1 MRHFGYQDK
10 ILLLQ
15 HGSTEL
21 LSLAQRRGAL
31 LHKLLSGT
39 GIFEQDLHK
48 PHGRLHHN
56 DWLKLLQNC
65 QQQLNSPELPYLL
78 GGALLNSRYI
88 SLCQSLQYAQ
98 NLRQAMAQL
107 YYFRHQL
114 FPCFYV
120 RLYQQQHCILI
131 EFKPA
136 LGLANQHAFMLTV
149 VCSLLLG
156 LVKQQ
161 LGSVCGISLQLQQAA
176 SHQLQHQLHW
186 GVDVSFN
193 QSADSISIPLALWQ
207 QRFADADAQKFS
219 AYRRTCRQLNCVL
232 SKQRALPESIC
243 RLQRQALPQPYGAA
257 RRLPKPALRACP
269 PATRPP
275 RRIRPTTTAWPCARS
290 RGARKRPSQ
299 PEDPVRST
307 RMGLAPSIARAR
319 GKRLNERQIRLVPAR
334 LIEKSD
340 FRNRTNQLL
349 CSAKIPI
356 WAASVSTLSQPH

>member
-1 MRHFGYQDK
+1 MSIRHFGYQEK

-56 DWLKLLQNC
+56 DWLKLLHNC
-65 QQQLNSPELPYLL
+65 QQQLNSPELAYLL

-98 NLRQAMAQL
+98 NLRQALAQL

-136 LGLANQHAFMLTV
+136 LGLANQQGFMLTV
-149 VCSLLLG
+149 VFSLLLG
-156 LVKQQ
+156 LIKQQ
-161 LGSVCGISLQLQQAA
+161 LGSACGISLQLQQAA

-186 GVDVSFN
+186 GIDVSFN
-193 QSADSISIPLALWQ
+193 QSADCISIPLALWQ
-207 QRFADADAQKFS
+207 QRFIDADPQKFS
-219 AYRRTCRQLNCVL
+219 ATRRTCRQLNRVL

-243 RLQRQALPQPYGAA
+243 RLQRKALPQLLNQDQVASALGLSSSSLKRQLSQHSTSFASLLDEVRRDAA
-257 RRLPKPALRACP
+257 R
-269 PATRPP
+269 
-275 RRIRPTTTAWPCARS
+275 
-290 RGARKRPSQ
+290 
-299 PEDPVRST
+299 
-307 RMGLAPSIARAR
+307 
-319 GKRLNERQIRLVPAR
+319 
-334 LIEKSD
+334 
-340 FRNRTNQLL
+340 QLL
-349 CSAKIPI
+349 QQGHYSNRQLAQKLGYSDEHNFRRAFKRWTGLIP
-356 WAASVSTLSQPH
+356 SNFKGMFNFN

>member
-1 MRHFGYQDK
+1 MRIRHFGYQDK

-21 LSLAQRRGAL
+21 LALAQRRGAQ

-78 GGALLNSRYI
+78 GNALLNSRYI

-98 NLRQAMAQL
+98 NLRQALAQL

-114 FPCFYV
+114 FPCFYA
-120 RLYQQQHCILI
+120 RLYQQQHCIII

-136 LGLANQHAFMLTV
+136 LGLASQQAFMLTAV
-149 VCSLLLG
+149 ISLLLG

-186 GVDVSFN
+186 GVDVNFN
-193 QSADSISIPLALWQ
+193 QSVDCISIPHALWQ
-207 QRFADADAQKFS
+207 QGFADANALKFN
-219 AYRRTCRQLNCVL
+219 ATRRTCRQLNRVL
-232 SKQRALPESIC
+232 CKQRALPEHIC
-243 RLQRQALPQPYGAA
+243 QLQRRALPQLLNQDQVAAALGLSSSSLKRQLNQHNTNFATLLDEVRRDAA
-257 RRLPKPALRACP
+257 R
-269 PATRPP
+269 
-275 RRIRPTTTAWPCARS
+275 
-290 RGARKRPSQ
+290 
-299 PEDPVRST
+299 
-307 RMGLAPSIARAR
+307 
-319 GKRLNERQIRLVPAR
+319 
-334 LIEKSD
+334 
-340 FRNRTNQLL
+340 QLL
-349 CSAKIPI
+349 QQGHYSNRQLALKLGYSDEHNFRRAFKRWTGLIP
-356 WAASVSTLSQPH
+356 SSFKGMFNFS

>member
-1 MRHFGYQDK
+1 MSIRLFGYQDK

-21 LSLAQRRGAL
+21 LALAQRRGAQ

-39 GIFEQDLHK
+39 SIFEQDLHK

-78 GGALLNSRYI
+78 GNALLNNHYI

-98 NLRQAMAQL
+98 NLHQALAQL

-114 FPCFYV
+114 FPCFYA
-120 RLYQQQHCILI
+120 RLSQQQHCIII

-136 LGLANQHAFMLTV
+136 LGLASQQAFMLTAV
-149 VCSLLLG
+149 ISLLLG

-161 LGSVCGISLQLQQAA
+161 LGTVAGISLQLQQAA

-193 QSADSISIPLALWQ
+193 RSLDCISIPLALWQ
-207 QRFADADAQKFS
+207 QVFTDANTLKFN
-219 AYRRTCRQLNCVL
+219 AARRTCRQLNHVL

-243 RLQRQALPQPYGAA
+243 RLQHRALPQLLNQDQVAAELGLSSSSLKRQLNQHNTNFATLLDEVRRDAA
-257 RRLPKPALRACP
+257 R
-269 PATRPP
+269 
-275 RRIRPTTTAWPCARS
+275 
-290 RGARKRPSQ
+290 
-299 PEDPVRST
+299 
-307 RMGLAPSIARAR
+307 
-319 GKRLNERQIRLVPAR
+319 
-334 LIEKSD
+334 
-340 FRNRTNQLL
+340 QLL
-349 CSAKIPI
+349 QQGHYSNRQLALKLGYSDEHNFRRAFKRWTGLIP
-356 WAASVSTLSQPH
+356 SSFKGMFNFN

>member
-1 MRHFGYQDK
+1 MSPRHFGYQDK
-10 ILLLQ
+10 ALLLQ

-21 LSLAQRRGAL
+21 LALAQRRGAV

-98 NLRQAMAQL
+98 NLRQALAQL

-136 LGLANQHAFMLTV
+136 LGLANQQGFMQTV
-149 VCSLLLG
+149 VFSLLLG
-156 LVKQQ
+156 LIKQQ

-193 QSADSISIPLALWQ
+193 QSADCISIPLALWQ
-207 QRFADADAQKFS
+207 QRFIDADAQKFS
-219 AYRRTCRQLNCVL
+219 ASRRTCRQLNCVL

-243 RLQRQALPQPYGAA
+243 RLQRQALPQLLNQDQVATALGLSSSSLKRQLSQHNTNFATLLDEVRRDAA
-257 RRLPKPALRACP
+257 R
-269 PATRPP
+269 
-275 RRIRPTTTAWPCARS
+275 
-290 RGARKRPSQ
+290 
-299 PEDPVRST
+299 
-307 RMGLAPSIARAR
+307 
-319 GKRLNERQIRLVPAR
+319 
-334 LIEKSD
+334 
-340 FRNRTNQLL
+340 QLL
-349 CSAKIPI
+349 QQGHYSNRQLAQKLGYSDEHNFRRAFKRWTGLIP
-356 WAASVSTLSQPH
+356 SSFKGMFNFN

>member
-1 MRHFGYQDK
+1 MSIRHFGYQEK

-56 DWLKLLQNC
+56 DWLKLLHNC

-98 NLRQAMAQL
+98 NLRQALAQL

-136 LGLANQHAFMLTV
+136 LGLANQQGFMLTV
-149 VCSLLLG
+149 VFSLLLG
-156 LVKQQ
+156 LIKQQ
-161 LGSVCGISLQLQQAA
+161 LGSACGISLQLQQAA

-186 GVDVSFN
+186 GIDVSFN
-193 QSADSISIPLALWQ
+193 QSADCISIPLALWQ
-207 QRFADADAQKFS
+207 QRFIDADPQKFS
-219 AYRRTCRQLNCVL
+219 ATRRTCRQLNRVL

-243 RLQRQALPQPYGAA
+243 YLQRKALPQLLNQDQVANALGLSSSSLKRQLSQHNTNFASLLDEVRRDAA
-257 RRLPKPALRACP
+257 R
-269 PATRPP
+269 
-275 RRIRPTTTAWPCARS
+275 
-290 RGARKRPSQ
+290 
-299 PEDPVRST
+299 
-307 RMGLAPSIARAR
+307 
-319 GKRLNERQIRLVPAR
+319 
-334 LIEKSD
+334 
-340 FRNRTNQLL
+340 QLL
-349 CSAKIPI
+349 QQGHYSNRQLAQKLGYSDEHNFRRAFKRWTGLIP
-356 WAASVSTLSQPH
+356 SSFKGMFNFN

>member
-1 MRHFGYQDK
+1 MSMRPFGYQDK

-21 LSLAQRRGAL
+21 LALAQRRGAQ

-48 PHGRLHHN
+48 PHGRLHHT

-78 GGALLNSRYI
+78 GNALLNSRYI

-98 NLRQAMAQL
+98 NLRQALAQL

-120 RLYQQQHCILI
+120 RLYQQQHCIVV

-136 LGLANQHAFMLTV
+136 LGLANQQGFMQTV
-149 VCSLLLG
+149 VFSLLLG
-156 LVKQQ
+156 LIKQQ

-193 QSADSISIPLALWQ
+193 QSADCISIPLALWQ
-207 QRFADADAQKFS
+207 QRFIDADTLKFT
-219 AYRRTCRQLNCVL
+219 ATRRTCRQLNRVL

-243 RLQRQALPQPYGAA
+243 RLQRRALPQLLNQDQVATVLGLSSSSLKRQLSQHNTNFATLLDEVRRDAA
-257 RRLPKPALRACP
+257 R
-269 PATRPP
+269 
-275 RRIRPTTTAWPCARS
+275 
-290 RGARKRPSQ
+290 
-299 PEDPVRST
+299 
-307 RMGLAPSIARAR
+307 
-319 GKRLNERQIRLVPAR
+319 
-334 LIEKSD
+334 
-340 FRNRTNQLL
+340 QLL
-349 CSAKIPI
+349 QQGRYSNRQLALKLGYSDEHNFRRAFKRWTGLIP
-356 WAASVSTLSQPH
+356 SSFKGLFHFN

>member
-1 MRHFGYQDK
+1 MSIRHFGYQDK

-98 NLRQAMAQL
+98 NLRQALAQL

-114 FPCFYV
+114 FPCFYG

-131 EFKPA
+131 ELKPA
-136 LGLANQHAFMLTV
+136 LGLANQQGFMLTV
-149 VCSLLLG
+149 VFSLLLE
-156 LVKQQ
+156 LIKQQ
-161 LGSVCGISLQLQQAA
+161 LGSVCGISLQLQQPA
-176 SHQLQHQLHW
+176 SPQLQHQLHW

-193 QSADSISIPLALWQ
+193 QSVDCISIPLTLWQ
-207 QRFADADAQKFS
+207 QRFIDADLQKFS
-219 AYRRTCRQLNCVL
+219 ATRRTCRQLNCVL

-243 RLQRQALPQPYGAA
+243 HLQRQALPQLLNQEQVATVLGLSSSSLKRQLSQHNTNFATLLDEVRRDAA
-257 RRLPKPALRACP
+257 R
-269 PATRPP
+269 
-275 RRIRPTTTAWPCARS
+275 
-290 RGARKRPSQ
+290 
-299 PEDPVRST
+299 
-307 RMGLAPSIARAR
+307 
-319 GKRLNERQIRLVPAR
+319 
-334 LIEKSD
+334 
-340 FRNRTNQLL
+340 QLL
-349 CSAKIPI
+349 QQGHYSNRQLAQKLGYSDEHNFRRAFKRWTGLIP
-356 WAASVSTLSQPH
+356 SSFKGMFNFN

>member
-1 MRHFGYQDK
+1 MNMRHFGYQDK

-21 LSLAQRRGAL
+21 LALAQRRGAQ

-65 QQQLNSPELPYLL
+65 QQLNSPELPYLL
-78 GGALLNSRYI
+78 GNALLNSRYI
-88 SLCQSLQYAQ
+88 SLCQSLQYAK
-98 NLRQAMAQL
+98 NLRQALAQL

-114 FPCFYV
+114 FPCFYAQ
-120 RLYQQQHCILI
+120 LYQQQHCIII

-136 LGLANQHAFMLTV
+136 LGLASQQAFMLTAV
-149 VCSLLLG
+149 ISLLLG

-193 QSADSISIPLALWQ
+193 QNLDCISIPHALWQ
-207 QRFADADAQKFS
+207 QGFADANAVKFN
-219 AYRRTCRQLNCVL
+219 AARRTCRQLNRVL
-232 SKQRALPESIC
+232 CKQRALPEHIC
-243 RLQRQALPQPYGAA
+243 QLQRRALPQLLNQDQVAAALGLSSSSLKRQLNQHNTNFATLLDEVRRDAA
-257 RRLPKPALRACP
+257 R
-269 PATRPP
+269 
-275 RRIRPTTTAWPCARS
+275 
-290 RGARKRPSQ
+290 
-299 PEDPVRST
+299 
-307 RMGLAPSIARAR
+307 
-319 GKRLNERQIRLVPAR
+319 
-334 LIEKSD
+334 
-340 FRNRTNQLL
+340 QLL
-349 CSAKIPI
+349 QQGHYSNRQLALKLGYSDEHNFRRAFKRWTGLIPS
-356 WAASVSTLSQPH
+356 SVKGMFNFN

>member
-1 MRHFGYQDK
+1 MTMRHFGYQDK

-98 NLRQAMAQL
+98 NLRQALAQL

-120 RLYQQQHCILI
+120 RLYQRQHCILI

-136 LGLANQHAFMLTV
+136 LGLANQQGFMLTV
-149 VCSLLLG
+149 VFSLLLG
-156 LVKQQ
+156 LIKQQ
-161 LGSVCGISLQLQQAA
+161 LGSVCGISLQLQQSA
-176 SHQLQHQLHW
+176 SHQLQHPLHW
-186 GVDVSFN
+186 AVDVSFN
-193 QSADSISIPLALWQ
+193 QSADSISIPLSMWQ
-207 QRFADADAQKFS
+207 QRFTDADAQKFS
-219 AYRRTCRQLNCVL
+219 ATRRTCRQLNRVL
-232 SKQRALPESIC
+232 NKQRALPESIF
-243 RLQRQALPQPYGAA
+243 RLQRKALPQLLNQEQVASALGLSSSSLKRQLSQHNTSFATLLDEVRRDAA
-257 RRLPKPALRACP
+257 RQMLQQGHYSNRQLAQKLGYSDEHNFRRAF
-269 PATRPP
+269 
-275 RRIRPTTTAWPCARS
+275 
-290 RGARKRPSQ
+290 KRWTGLIPS
-299 PEDPVRST
+299 SFKG
-307 RMGLAPSIARAR
+307 MF
-319 GKRLNERQIRLVPAR
+319 N
-334 LIEKSD
+334 
-340 FRNRTNQLL
+340 FN
-349 CSAKIPI
+349 
-356 WAASVSTLSQPH
+356 

>member
-1 MRHFGYQDK
+1 MSMRHFGYQDK

-98 NLRQAMAQL
+98 NLRQALAQL

-136 LGLANQHAFMLTV
+136 LGLANQQGFMQTV
-149 VCSLLLG
+149 VFSLLLG
-156 LVKQQ
+156 LIKQQ

-193 QSADSISIPLALWQ
+193 QSADCISIPLALWQ
-207 QRFADADAQKFS
+207 QRFIDADLQKFS
-219 AYRRTCRQLNCVL
+219 ATRRTCRQLNRVL

-243 RLQRQALPQPYGAA
+243 YLQRRALPQLLSQDQVADALGLSSSSLKRQLSQHNTNFASLLDEVRRDAA
-257 RRLPKPALRACP
+257 R
-269 PATRPP
+269 
-275 RRIRPTTTAWPCARS
+275 
-290 RGARKRPSQ
+290 
-299 PEDPVRST
+299 
-307 RMGLAPSIARAR
+307 
-319 GKRLNERQIRLVPAR
+319 
-334 LIEKSD
+334 
-340 FRNRTNQLL
+340 QLL
-349 CSAKIPI
+349 QQGHYSNRQLAQKLGYSDEHNFRRAFKRWTGLIP
-356 WAASVSTLSQPH
+356 SSFKGMFNFN

>member
-1 MRHFGYQDK
+1 MRIRHFGYQDK

-21 LSLAQRRGAL
+21 LALAQRRGTQ

-78 GGALLNSRYI
+78 GNALLNSRYI

-98 NLRQAMAQL
+98 NLRQALAQL

-114 FPCFYV
+114 FPCFYA
-120 RLYQQQHCILI
+120 RLYQQQHCIII

-136 LGLANQHAFMLTV
+136 LGLASQQAFMLTAV
-149 VCSLLLG
+149 ISLLLG

-193 QSADSISIPLALWQ
+193 QSVDCISIPHALWQ
-207 QRFADADAQKFS
+207 QGFADANALKFN
-219 AYRRTCRQLNCVL
+219 ATRRTCRQLNRVL
-232 SKQRALPESIC
+232 CKQRALPEHIC
-243 RLQRQALPQPYGAA
+243 QLQRRALPQLLNQDQVAAALGLSSSSLKRQLNQHNTNFATLLDEVRRDAA
-257 RRLPKPALRACP
+257 R
-269 PATRPP
+269 
-275 RRIRPTTTAWPCARS
+275 
-290 RGARKRPSQ
+290 
-299 PEDPVRST
+299 
-307 RMGLAPSIARAR
+307 
-319 GKRLNERQIRLVPAR
+319 
-334 LIEKSD
+334 
-340 FRNRTNQLL
+340 QLL
-349 CSAKIPI
+349 QQGHYSNRQLALKLGYSDEHNFRRAFKRWTGLIP
-356 WAASVSTLSQPH
+356 SSFKGMFNFS